1 MVLQALRRQRFQEA
15 LVSRVIE
22 GENADVDDV
31 SFVPGAR
38 VGDVFHLHR
47 SVSKTN
53 ERTFTFVP
61 QECSVCCRED
71 PLDGPLIRGGNTTA
85 TTQLQAIAAGPAEAA
100 HSGIREVV
108 NLALVSPGCIR
119 LEVGEPNFPTPA
131 HIVEAAVEF
140 ARKGS
145 VKYTAT
151 AGLLSLR
158 ERLVAKLDRVNG
170 IQTTVNNIN
179 CTVGGVGGI
188 AGAMAALLEPGDE
201 VLVPDPAWPN
211 YRLMLSWA
219 HGVLVPYPCS
229 PENQFLP
236 EPGEIEKLVT
246 PRTKLLII
254 NSPCNPTGAVFPRR
268 LVEEL
273 VEVAVRNNLYLLSDE
288 CYDEVILD
296 GEHVSPASFCTDGRV
311 ISAYTFSKTY
321 AMTGWRVG
329 YVVANDKISDSI
341 TKILESNS
349 SCIPTVCQKAAE
361 AALDGPREPLQEM
374 VGAYRDRRDLCVGL
388 LEEAEMLIS
397 RPQGAFYI
405 MADVGRSGLDSREFA
420 FDLVNSK
427 QVAVAPGTA
436 FGTTARDAVRI
447 SLASSHEDLSVGIGR
462 MIERIEELA
471 EK

>member
-1 MVLQALRRQRFQEA
+1 V
-15 LVSRVIE
+15 
-22 GENADVDDV
+22 N
-31 SFVPGAR
+31 P
-38 VGDVFHLHR
+38 
-47 SVSKTN
+47 
-53 ERTFTFVP
+53 
-61 QECSVCCRED
+61 
-71 PLDGPLIRGGNTTA
+71 TA
-85 TTQLQAIAAGPAEAA
+85 TIPLQAIAAGPAEAA

-108 NLALVSPGCIR
+108 NLALVTPGCIR
-119 LEVGEPNFPTPA
+119 LEVGEPNFSTPT

-140 ARKGS
+140 ARKGA

-170 IQTTVNNIN
+170 IQAGVNDIN

-188 AGAMAALLEPGDE
+188 AAAMAALVEPGDE

-211 YRLMLSWA
+211 YRLMLAWT

-229 PENQFLP
+229 PENKFLP
-236 EPGEIEKLVT
+236 DPVEIEKLVT
-246 PRTKLLII
+246 PRTKLLIV

-268 LVEEL
+268 LLEAL
-273 VEVAVRNNLYLLSDE
+273 VDVAVRHNLYFLSDE

-329 YVVANDKISDSI
+329 YVVANGRISDSI

-361 AALDGPREPLQEM
+361 AALDGPREPIHEM
-374 VGAYRDRRDLCVGL
+374 VGAYRSRRDLCVGL
-388 LEEAEMLIS
+388 LEEAGMLIS
-397 RPQGAFYI
+397 RPEGAFYI
-405 MADVGRSGLDSREFA
+405 MADIGRSGLDARELA
-420 FDLVNSK
+420 FDLVRSK

-436 FGTTARDAVRI
+436 FGSSAGKAVRI
-447 SLASSHEDLSVGIGR
+447 SLASSPEDLSVGIGR
-462 MIERIEELA
+462 MIERIDELA
-471 EK
+471 EQ